1 MNTVRR
7 SARNL
12 WRTPGRSLLAIT
24 LVAVTLSAALIALT
38 IRAGAQA
45 AVDEIA
51 ARVGNRVE
59 LRPSLVGQRQRLLAE
74 VERVRAAGGDLSQVV
89 FGRPQLDED
98 LANRLAAS
106 ARVAQHDQS
115 LRLQGSSPDLEPL
128 PEQLAEGRFLIGG
141 REFLQGRQLAPGGQ
155 AMPLV
160 IMSHLDSGLSLEFLS
175 GQRELSEGRHFTA
188 QDTAAGALLVLV
200 DEALATL
207 NQLALGDSFTLEAAV
222 RNEAGGTTMVP
233 VTLEIAGIFTTTR
246 GEEGTYFRDPA
257 NTLFIT
263 LAAGRQ
269 LAPELPLQSVAYF
282 LTRAEEYEAFRQE
295 ATELG
300 LDLDQFDLVSNLQDL
315 RNLAGPLHE
324 VTSAANL
331 GLYVSLLAGAVT
343 IVLLM
348 SIIARE
354 RKREMGIMR
363 ALGGTRGQ
371 VAGGFFTEAVML
383 CSAALLVGVVV
394 AAQLSGTV
402 ADLVSAQAQLQAGPA
417 LPGGQGPGMGAFA
430 RSMGRGLMFLP
441 TMAVQYRLGWAQVA
455 SGMGITLL
463 LAAAGALMPTV
474 LCLRLRPSDILRS
487 E

>member
-1 MNTVRR
+1 MNTVKRA
-7 SARNL
+7 ARNL

-59 LRPSLVGQRQRLLAE
+59 LRSSLVGQRQRLLAE
-74 VERVRAAGGDLSQVV
+74 VERLRAAGGDLSQLA
-89 FGRPQLDED
+89 FTRPQLDEELVNQ
-98 LANRLAAS
+98 LATS
-106 ARVAQHDQS
+106 ARVARYDKS
-115 LRLQGSSPDLEPL
+115 MRMQGSSPDLEPL

-141 REFLQGRQLAPGGQ
+141 REIMPGRQMPLAGQ

-160 IMSHLDSGLSLEFLS
+160 IMSHLDSSLALEFLS
-175 GQRELSEGRHFTA
+175 GHREIREGRHFTA
-188 QDTAAGALLVLV
+188 QDTADGALLVLV
-200 DEALATL
+200 DDALATL
-207 NQLALGDSFTLEAAV
+207 NQLAVGDSFTLEAAI
-222 RNEAGGTTMVP
+222 RTEAGGITMVP

-246 GEEGTYFRDPA
+246 GEEGTYFRDPG

-269 LAPELPLQSVAYF
+269 LAPELPLQGVAYF
-282 LTRAEEYEAFRQE
+282 LTRAEEYQAFRDE
-295 ATELG
+295 AVELG

-315 RNLAGPLHE
+315 RNLAGPLYE
-324 VTSAANL
+324 VTGSANL
-331 GLYVSLLAGAVT
+331 GLYVSLVAGAIT

-363 ALGGTRGQ
+363 ALGGTRVQ

-383 CSAALLVGVVV
+383 CSVALMVGIVV

-402 ADLVSAQAQLQAGPA
+402 ADLVSAQAQLAAGPA
-417 LPGGQGPGMGAFA
+417 MPGGTGPGMGAFA
-430 RSMGRGLMFLP
+430 RAMGRGLTFLP
-441 TMAVQYRLGWAQVA
+441 TMAVQYRLGWPQVA

-463 LAAAGALMPTV
+463 LAAAGALMPTI